1 MVAVSRFE
9 WLNASISSQF
19 VKANPLVRS
28 GVASAPFAIEHDQSV
43 IDLLETAFNILK
55 LFLDL
60 SERTNHPKSL
70 FPFERVFEATDGVTL
85 PSILSVSGRNRRLNI
100 CGHSSSPHAP
110 KHHPRPEYE
119 AIAPPWEP

>member
-43 IDLLETAFNILK
+43 IDLLETAFVAELRI
-55 LFLDL
+55 FI
-60 SERTNHPKSL
+60 SR
-70 FPFERVFEATDGVTL
+70 
-85 PSILSVSGRNRRLNI
+85 
-100 CGHSSSPHAP
+100 
-110 KHHPRPEYE
+110 EYF
-119 AIAPPWEP
+119 